1 MIYQDWTPVVL
12 TKNKQKVTTQNKN
25 SKPEIIEEDD
35 IPKLNKISKEYS
47 LAIINGRNA
56 LNLTQKQLAQKLCI
70 KDNIIKEYE
79 NGNVINFNLK
89 LYKII
94 LKNLHID
101 PKTVIT
107 K

>member
-12 TKNKQKVTTQNKN
+12 TKNKQKITKQNKDN
-25 SKPEIIEEDD
+25 KPEIIEDD
-35 IPKLNKISKEYS
+35 IPKLNKITKGYS

-56 LNLTQKQLAQKLCI
+56 LNLTQKQLAQKLYI

-79 NGNVINFNLK
+79 NGNVIDFNLK

-94 LKNLHID
+94 LKNLNID

>member
-1 MIYQDWTPVVL
+1 MIYQDWIPVVL
-12 TKNKQKVTTQNKN
+12 TKNKQKINTQTKQN
-25 SKPEIIEEDD
+25 KPEIIEDD
-35 IPKLNKISKEYS
+35 IPKLNKITKEYS

-94 LKNLHID
+94 LKNLNID
-101 PKTVIT
+101 PKTVII